1 VVIATGSQSFTVTA
15 SSLEIKGT
23 HTAVLGAIYAGGG
36 GYRLVESA
44 ATRVSVVAAQAFG
57 KRPPPW
63 LR

>member
-1 VVIATGSQSFTVTA
+1 M
-15 SSLEIKGT
+15 
-23 HTAVLGAIYAGGG
+23 VLNAIYDSGGAADQ
-36 GYRLVESA
+36 LVESA